1 MRAARAYGIGLGMTD
16 LDVSPGWWR
25 RPLLAPV
32 VGLFGRQRDFQQR
45 DSRRTGT
52 LRGSPV
58 TLTVPRDWDLAGPGV
73 SCELLPMNPPEA
85 ERSQGSFYSGVPQAG
100 AG

>member
-32 VGLFGRQRDFQQR
+32 VGLFGRLTTERLEADGHPQRFPSRVDHPQR
-45 DSRRTGT
+45 LGPRRG
-52 LRGSPV
+52 G
-58 TLTVPRDWDLAGPGV
+58 GV
-73 SCELLPMNPPEA
+73 
-85 ERSQGSFYSGVPQAG
+85 V
-100 AG
+100 